1 MLCRG
6 RWWRPDGA
14 RFPRAGRKRFWRED
28 DFARESGRAAER
40 WLLPPA
46 RRVNPVDRT
55 ELTEAFGAFR

>member
-1 MLCRG
+1 MSRALVAPG
-6 RWWRPDGA
+6 RREI
-14 RFPRAGRKRFWRED
+14 PRAGRKRFWRED

-55 ELTEAFGAFR
+55 ELTEAVGAFR